1 VEAVEPEPLDQVNE
15 AEEEAEVE
23 EVIMNDI
30 ADIQQGAQE
39 ATQEVEVIMP
49 DQYVPLM
56 PLEILE
62 EDRMNNAEIQEQA
75 VMAANQLAN
84 IFIGRI

>member
-56 PLEILE
+56 P
-62 EDRMNNAEIQEQA
+62 
-75 VMAANQLAN
+75 
-84 IFIGRI
+84 

>member
-1 VEAVEPEPLDQVNE
+1 
-15 AEEEAEVE
+15 
-23 EVIMNDI
+23 
-30 ADIQQGAQE
+30 
-39 ATQEVEVIMP
+39 
-49 DQYVPLM
+49 M